1 MASLNKV
8 TLIGYLGRDPEIHH
22 ATDGTA
28 ICNVSIATSH
38 AWTDKASGERREKT
52 EWHQVAFFKRAAE
65 IAGEYLKKGAQV
77 YVEGRLRTRTWQ
89 DKNSGE
95 NRYAL
100 EIVGTHLL
108 MLGARKNEAAASVGR
123 IDGGDSAEDL
133 PF

>member
-8 TLIGYLGRDPEIHH
+8 TLIGYLGRDPEVHH
-22 ATDGTA
+22 VEDGTA

-38 AWTDKASGERREKT
+38 NWTDKASGERREKT
-52 EWHQVAFFKRAAE
+52 EWHQVAFFKRTAE

-100 EIVGTHLL
+100 EIVGTQLL
-108 MLGARKNEAAASVGR
+108 MLGARKSGQAASNDR
-123 IDGGDSAEDL
+123 IGGGDSDDDL